1 MLQKIKH
8 YFKELLFFTLFITIF
23 ANVLS
28 LYKAQEINRS
38 ELSLTPT
45 KLINNTLYTPNK
57 DKPLMVH
64 IWATWCPICK
74 IEADNINRVSKYYEV
89 ISIAVD
95 SGTDNEIHE
104 YLQEHE
110 LNYRVINDNDNSIST
125 KLNIE
130 VFPTT
135 LIYDQNQKLVFSEV
149 GYTSSFGLFIRMLW
163 VSF

>member
-23 ANVLS
+23 ANTLS

-38 ELSLTPT
+38 DLALTPT
-45 KLINNTLYTPNK
+45 KLIDNTLYTPNR

-74 IEADNINRVSKYYEV
+74 VEADNINRVAKYYEV

-95 SGTDNEIHE
+95 SGTDYEIHK
-104 YLQEHE
+104 YLKEHE
-110 LNYRVINDNDNSIST
+110 LNYRVINDNKNIISD

-135 LIYDQNQKLVFSEV
+135 LIYDKNQKLVFSEV

>member
-23 ANVLS
+23 ANALS

-38 ELSLTPT
+38 DLALTQT

-74 IEADNINRVSKYYEV
+74 VEADNINRVAKYYEV

-95 SGTDNEIHE
+95 SGTDYEIHK
-104 YLQEHE
+104 YLKEHE
-110 LNYRVINDNDNSIST
+110 LNYRVINDNKNIISD

-135 LIYDQNQKLVFSEV
+135 LIYDKNQKLVFSEV

>member
-23 ANVLS
+23 ANGLS
-28 LYKAQEINRS
+28 LYKAQEINTS
-38 ELSLTPT
+38 DLMLTST
-45 KLINNTLYTPNK
+45 KLIDNTLYTPNP

-64 IWATWCPICK
+64 VWATWCPICK
-74 IEADNINRVSKYYEV
+74 VEADNINRVSQYYEV

-95 SGTDNEIHE
+95 SGTDYEIHE
-104 YLQEHE
+104 YLKEHE
-110 LNYRVINDNDNSIST
+110 LNYRVINDNKNIISD

-135 LIYDQNQKLVFSEV
+135 LIYDKNQKLVFSEV

>member
-1 MLQKIKH
+1 
-8 YFKELLFFTLFITIF
+8 
-23 ANVLS
+23 
-28 LYKAQEINRS
+28 
-38 ELSLTPT
+38 
-45 KLINNTLYTPNK
+45 
-57 DKPLMVH
+57 MVH

>member
-45 KLINNTLYTPNK
+45 KLINNTLYTPNT

-95 SGTDNEIHE
+95 SGTDYEIHK
-104 YLQEHE
+104 YLQEHA
-110 LNYRVINDNDNSIST
+110 LDYRVINDNKNVISD

-135 LIYDQNQKLVFSEV
+135 LIYDKNQKLVFSEV

>member
-45 KLINNTLYTPNK
+45 KLINNTLYTPNT

-95 SGTDNEIHE
+95 SGTDYEIHK
-104 YLQEHE
+104 YLQAHA
-110 LNYRVINDNDNSIST
+110 LDYRVINDNKNVISD

-135 LIYDQNQKLVFSEV
+135 LIYDKNQKLVFSEV